1 LAIAKLEVY
10 LKEIERLSAEFQSLS
25 EEEKSLIMPT
35 LIESNIKGLSL
46 LDSLKTQVVVVAE
59 GEPLVPV
66 VANDT
71 TNFDSKLV
79 EVTNLSKDN
88 LNSTLIEANKIK
100 TPLVLDQINKINNT
114 VDLNTISNSSATVIV
129 EEVKLPT
136 TTTTLPV
143 VDSSVLKL
151 VK

>member
-1 LAIAKLEVY
+1 
-10 LKEIERLSAEFQSLS
+10 
-25 EEEKSLIMPT
+25 
-35 LIESNIKGLSL
+35 
-46 LDSLKTQVVVVAE
+46 
-59 GEPLVPV
+59 
-66 VANDT
+66 
-71 TNFDSKLV
+71 
-79 EVTNLSKDN
+79 